1 MPHAG
6 WPTSSVILHLRRW
19 RLNSWKNWE
28 KNHFSWAVCP
38 VSEIWRDL
46 YVRTHYQ
53 PYHWLWGSSGV
64 DYGEKHVLQWALE
77 CLLQELS
84 KISLVANSGLP
95 WACSPPWSGGPHSS
109 DLVSH
114 KIRTD
119 GYVSV
124 LQLRYRVLGELHC
137 IHRHMWLASL
147 LSPPLQSPLMERG
160 VWWPSTSPCQIE
172 GFCGLLL
179 SGEEIALQVWFNLLS
194 SPQLAPQSL
203 LKSTARAAA
212 GREQWVFCIAIL
224 QGWCGPPTVEVP
236 SIRGGDHAASLWQ
249 HYPVPTTVAQIPQ
262 VHTSYWGF
270 GIGLGS
276 LCSCWQLSS
285 FHCRL
290 GTPYRC
296 ISMAYLSFALLA
308 YDHSGSG
315 MEEDIAAVVW
325 SVLNT

>member
-64 DYGEKHVLQWALE
+64 EYGGKHVLQWALE

-95 WACSPPWSGGPHSS
+95 LGPAPHHGLVGHTVQILFLTKLGQMGMCQFSS
-109 DLVSH
+109 YPTEYSENCIVS
-114 KIRTD
+114 TD
-119 GYVSV
+119 VCGWPVCFS
-124 LQLRYRVLGELHC
+124 LPCRV
-137 IHRHMWLASL
+137 
-147 LSPPLQSPLMERG
+147 PLMERG

-172 GFCGLLL
+172 GFCGPLL
-179 SGEEIALQVWFNLLS
+179 SGEEIPLQVWFNLLS

-203 LKSTARAAA
+203 LKSTACAAA

-224 QGWCGPPTVEVP
+224 QGWCGPPKVEVP

-249 HYPVPTTVAQIPQ
+249 HYPVPTTAAQIPQ

-296 ISMAYLSFALLA
+296 VSMAYLSFALLRL
-308 YDHSGSG
+308 
-315 MEEDIAAVVW
+315 W
-325 SVLNT
+325 S